1 METIDDVQ
9 VGQRELRVVEPS
21 TRNAARAQTPMRDNR
36 ALGLGAVAVG
46 AFALGASAIGAL
58 AIGRLAVGAFTM
70 NRGRVRTLTVDNLE
84 VRRLHVG
91 ELIIDSGVP
100 R

>member
-1 METIDDVQ
+1 MDDVQ
-9 VGQRELRVVEPS
+9 TGQRDVRQVEPS
-21 TRNAARAQTPMRDNR
+21 TRNAARDQTLMRHNR
-36 ALGLGAVAVG
+36 ARGLGAVAFG

-58 AIGRLAVGAFTM
+58 AIGRLAVGAFARK
-70 NRGRVRTLTVDNLE
+70 RGRVRTLTVDNLE

-91 ELIIDSGVP
+91 ELMIDSGVP